1 MFHTPS
7 RAGKGVGGGRVEE
20 GGGVR
25 GCEVSMRSV
34 RGYQAAVCVHVDKQS
49 ACFGG
54 DEADFVLQARVEKNI
69 VY

>member
-1 MFHTPS
+1 MS
-7 RAGKGVGGGRVEE
+7 GEGVGEEE

-25 GCEVSMRSV
+25 GCEVSRRSM
-34 RGYQAAVCVHVDKQS
+34 RGYHAAVCVHVDRKND
-49 ACFGG
+49 CFGG